1 MFFGVESG
9 RASPAFDD
17 AVSLAWMAGT
27 AVTAE
32 EASARLPETSAAGLP
47 WRAPR
52 ATSPGML
59 PFAKM
64 NGIGNSI
71 LVVDERG
78 RTPSMTGAMARRLS
92 AGDLA
97 FEQMMVLS
105 DAARPGFDAA
115 VRIFNQDGS
124 RAGACGNG
132 TRCLAWFM
140 GETGS
145 PDRLTLDIDGTAISC
160 SREGPVTF
168 TVDMGTPGLDW
179 QDIPLRQVADTLA
192 VDLGPILDEA
202 GLQRP
207 VAVSIGNP
215 HAVFFVPHVAAV
227 DLPLW
232 GPRLERHPMFP
243 DRANISFAEVQATD
257 RVALRVWER
266 GAGPTLACGS
276 AACATLVAASR
287 RGLAGR
293 HARVALP
300 GGDLE
305 MAWREDGHVL
315 MTGPVALEHRGH
327 LEPSTGDR
335 TSW

>member
-1 MFFGVESG
+1 
-9 RASPAFDD
+9 
-17 AVSLAWMAGT
+17 
-27 AVTAE
+27 
-32 EASARLPETSAAGLP
+32 
-47 WRAPR
+47 
-52 ATSPGML
+52 ML

-78 RTPSMTGAMARRLS
+78 RTPVITGDMAKRLCQ
-92 AGDLA
+92 GDLA

-105 DAARPGFDAA
+105 DAARPDSDAI

-132 TRCLAWFM
+132 TRCVAWVM
-140 GETGS
+140 SETGS
-145 PDRLTLDIDGTAISC
+145 NDALRLDIDGTAISC
-160 SREGPVTF
+160 RRDGPLTF
-168 TVDMGTPGLDW
+168 TVDMGPPRLEW
-179 QDIPLRQVADTLA
+179 RDIPLREAADTLA

-207 VAVSIGNP
+207 VAVSMGNP
-215 HAVFFVPHVAAV
+215 HAIFFVPEVAAV
-227 DLPLW
+227 DLAEW
-232 GPRLERHPMFP
+232 GPRFECHPMFP
-243 DRANISFAEVQATD
+243 DRANISFAEVEAAD
-257 RVALRVWER
+257 RITLRVWER

-300 GGDLE
+300 GGVLDL
-305 MAWREDGHVL
+305 AWRDDGHVL

-327 LEPSTGDR
+327 VEPMTGDR
-335 TSW
+335 APW

>member
-1 MFFGVESG
+1 MTPV
-9 RASPAFDD
+9 P
-17 AVSLAWMAGT
+17 
-27 AVTAE
+27 
-32 EASARLPETSAAGLP
+32 GLP
-47 WRAPR
+47 WRAAR

-78 RTPSMTGAMARRLS
+78 RRPVITGDTAKRLCQ
-92 AGDLA
+92 GDLA

-115 VRIFNQDGS
+115 VRIYNTDGS

-132 TRCLAWFM
+132 TRCVAWFM

-145 PDRLTLDIDGTAISC
+145 GERLALDIDGTAVSC
-160 SREGPVTF
+160 QRGDSLEF
-168 TVDMGTPGLDW
+168 TVDMGTPRLDW
-179 QDIPLRQVADTLA
+179 RDIPLREAADTSA

-207 VAVSIGNP
+207 VAVGMGNP
-215 HAVFFVPHVAAV
+215 HAVFFVPEAAAV
-227 DLPLW
+227 DLAVW
-232 GPRLERHPMFP
+232 GPRFERHPMFP
-243 DRANISFAEVQATD
+243 DRANISFAAVGATD
-257 RVALRVWER
+257 RITLRVWER

-293 HARVALP
+293 PARIALP
-300 GGDLE
+300 GGALDL
-305 MAWREDGHVL
+305 AWREDGHVL
-315 MTGPVALEHRGH
+315 MTGPVALEHRGR
-327 LEPSTGDR
+327 LEPMTGDR
-335 TSW
+335 APW

>member
-1 MFFGVESG
+1 
-9 RASPAFDD
+9 
-17 AVSLAWMAGT
+17 
-27 AVTAE
+27 
-32 EASARLPETSAAGLP
+32 
-47 WRAPR
+47 
-52 ATSPGML
+52 ML

-78 RTPSMTGAMARRLS
+78 LTPVITGAMAKRLCE
-92 AGDLA
+92 GDLA

-105 DAARPGFDAA
+105 DATRPGFDAA

-132 TRCLAWFM
+132 TRCVAWFM

-145 PDRLTLDIDGTAISC
+145 GDRLALDIDGTTVSC
-160 SREGPVTF
+160 QRGASCEF
-168 TVDMGTPGLDW
+168 TVDMGAPRVDW
-179 QDIPLRQVADTLA
+179 RDIPLRESTDTLA
-192 VDLGPILDEA
+192 VDLGPVLDEA

-207 VAVSIGNP
+207 VAVSMGNP
-215 HAVFFVPHVAAV
+215 HAVFFVADVAAI
-227 DLPLW
+227 DLAAW
-232 GPRLERHPMFP
+232 GPRFERHPMFP
-243 DRANISFAEVQATD
+243 DRANISFAEIEAVD
-257 RVALRVWER
+257 RITLRVWER

-293 HARVALP
+293 HARIALP

-305 MAWREDGHVL
+305 LTWREDGHVL
-315 MTGPVALEHRGH
+315 MAGLVALEHRGRV
-327 LEPSTGDR
+327 EPGTGER
-335 TSW
+335 AAW

>member
-1 MFFGVESG
+1 
-9 RASPAFDD
+9 
-17 AVSLAWMAGT
+17 
-27 AVTAE
+27 
-32 EASARLPETSAAGLP
+32 
-47 WRAPR
+47 
-52 ATSPGML
+52 ML

-78 RTPSMTGAMARRLS
+78 RTPVITGAMAKNLN

-105 DAARPGFDAA
+105 DAVRPGFDAS

-145 PDRLTLDIDGTAISC
+145 HNRLTLDIDGTAISS

-168 TVDMGTPGLDW
+168 TVDMGPPHLHW
-179 QDIPLRQVADTLA
+179 RDIPLREAADTLA

-202 GLQRP
+202 GLQPP
-207 VAVSIGNP
+207 VAVGIGNP
-215 HAVFFVPHVAAV
+215 HAVFFVPAVAGV
-227 DLPLW
+227 DLALW
-232 GPRLERHPMFP
+232 GPRFERHPMFP
-243 DRANISFAEVQATD
+243 DRANISFAEVEATD
-257 RVALRVWER
+257 RIALRVWER

-293 HARVALP
+293 HVHVTLP
-300 GGDLE
+300 GGDLS
-305 MAWREDGHVL
+305 MVWREDGHVL
-315 MTGPVALEHRGH
+315 MTGPVALEHRGR
-327 LEPSTGDR
+327 LEPRTGGR
-335 TSW
+335 EPW